1 MPPQYR
7 EYEKLA
13 IPLIKIINS
22 KKSPK
27 PDKTQAS
34 EMLGT
39 LAAIAYNARRLGITF
54 SKSQA
59 EHQEFSASGVFD
71 LVMKCKNGDIEI
83 KEAKGGGASFK
94 SCMDSTGQPV
104 VQCTQN
110 YNKVV
115 ARKMSGSKY
124 NGKEPKIACAKHTGA
139 PDGDC
144 KGCVAR
150 ERTRRRIW
158 GKFIESAMVKGVLRK
173 LAIRGNYKKTC
184 PLHPSVITAY
194 KVNKSGHEVPFST
207 PVF

>member
-1 MPPQYR
+1 MCKKTSTGFCMPPQYR

-71 LVMKCKNGDIEI
+71 LVMKCKNGDIEWTARDSRLSNAPRITI
-83 KEAKGGGASFK
+83 KSL
-94 SCMDSTGQPV
+94 P
-104 VQCTQN
+104 
-110 YNKVV
+110 
-115 ARKMSGSKY
+115 
-124 NGKEPKIACAKHTGA
+124 GK
-139 PDGDC
+139 
-144 KGCVAR
+144 
-150 ERTRRRIW
+150 
-158 GKFIESAMVKGVLRK
+158 
-173 LAIRGNYKKTC
+173 
-184 PLHPSVITAY
+184 
-194 KVNKSGHEVPFST
+194 
-207 PVF
+207 